1 MCRDDRRC
9 PGQNCTAA
17 REAHNR
23 RRRDN
28 RKIKKNIEAWAA
40 NEENLDFKDVK
51 GKPAD
56 QLKIWAKDHGA
67 PAEVL
72 LAGTYKPGVD
82 VQNENPARPVPVPA
96 GGTVMVDG
104 FAGGGRGGMGAGN
117 GGGMGGGRGGGMGAG
132 NGGEAGAHVPAGN
145 KKPLVLC
152 GITVSDNDREYVE
165 PVKDQIQALVD
176 VQTSSGTWQ
185 ESALLRGGE
194 TIRIIGAGVNTTK
207 KITIGRD
214 DEHGYF
220 KPFADLDHSTAAFYG
235 QDKALQ
241 PIHEAA
247 AWQFAKALG
256 PEYTQLISPCIIRE
270 VDGQLGSVS
279 YGQSGRVSNN
289 TGISMSDL
297 PKEQVNNLA
306 FYDALIGQQD
316 RHGGNFI
323 VDNRGVV
330 GIDHG
335 FTFARNRDRVNAT
348 RFQDYRKKHE
358 PELTQNEFQLLVK
371 ITKSGDCLGME
382 KIIGTKRAG
391 SLKRRAEAML
401 KSGKIL

>member
-9 PGQNCTAA
+9 PGQNCTKA

-28 RKIKKNIEAWAA
+28 RKIKKNIEAWAG
-40 NEENLDFKDVK
+40 NEENLDFNDVK

-72 LAGTYKPGVD
+72 LAGTYKPEANAQD
-82 VQNENPARPVPVPA
+82 NNLRRHVPA
-96 GGTVMVDG
+96 PAEAAAGAGG
-104 FAGGGRGGMGAGN
+104 FAGGGAGIGGGGR
-117 GGGMGGGRGGGMGAG
+117 GGMGGGRGGNSGDAG
-132 NGGEAGAHVPAGN
+132 DPMPGGKRE
-145 KKPLVLC
+145 PLVLC
-152 GITVSDNDREYVE
+152 GITVSDSDRKYVE

-176 VQTSSGTWQ
+176 VQNSTGTWQ
-185 ESALLRGGE
+185 ESALLRGGA
-194 TIRIIGAGVNTTK
+194 TIRIIGAGINTTK
-207 KITIGRD
+207 KIKIGGD

-220 KPFADLDHSTAAFYG
+220 KPFADLDHLTAAFYG

-256 PEYTQLISPCIIRE
+256 PDYTQLISPCIIRQ

-279 YGQSGRVSNN
+279 YGQSGRVSQN

-316 RHGGNFI
+316 RHGGNCI

-348 RFQDYRKKHE
+348 KFQSYRKRHE

-371 ITKSGDCLGME
+371 ITKSDNCLGME

>member
-9 PGQNCTAA
+9 PGQNCTKA

-28 RKIKKNIEAWAA
+28 RKIKKNIEAWAG
-40 NEENLDFKDVK
+40 NEENLDFNDVK

-72 LAGTYKPGVD
+72 LAGTYRPGVD
-82 VQNENPARPVPVPA
+82 VQNDNLHRPAPEPFRDGGMA
-96 GGTVMVDG
+96 GG
-104 FAGGGRGGMGAGN
+104 FAGGGAGLGGGGR
-117 GGGMGGGRGGGMGAG
+117 GGMGGGRGGISGDAG
-132 NGGEAGAHVPAGN
+132 DPVQGGN
-145 KKPLVLC
+145 KEPLTLC
-152 GITVSDNDREYVE
+152 GITVSDSDRKYVE

-185 ESALLRGGE
+185 EGALLRRGE
-194 TIRIIGAGVNTTK
+194 TIRIIGEGVNTTK
-207 KITIGRD
+207 KIKIGRD

-220 KPFADLDHSTAAFYG
+220 KPFSDLDHSTAAFYG

-247 AWQFAKALG
+247 AWQFAKTMG
-256 PEYTQLISPCIIRE
+256 PEYAQLVSPCIIRE

-289 TGISMSDL
+289 TGIPLSDL
-297 PKEQVNNLA
+297 PKDQVNNLA

-335 FTFARNRDRVNAT
+335 FTFARNRDRVNASK
-348 RFQDYRKKHE
+348 FQRYRKQRE
-358 PELTQNEFQLLVK
+358 PELAQNEFQLLIK
-371 ITKSGDCLGME
+371 ITKSDDCLGMK
-382 KIIGTKRAG
+382 KIIGAKRAD

>member
-1 MCRDDRRC
+1 M
-9 PGQNCTAA
+9 
-17 REAHNR
+17 
-23 RRRDN
+23 
-28 RKIKKNIEAWAA
+28 NIEAWAG
-40 NEENLDFKDVK
+40 NEENLDFNDVK

-72 LAGTYKPGVD
+72 LAGTYRPGVD
-82 VQNENPARPVPVPA
+82 VQNDNLHRPAPEPFRDGGMA
-96 GGTVMVDG
+96 GG
-104 FAGGGRGGMGAGN
+104 FAGGGAGLGGGGR
-117 GGGMGGGRGGGMGAG
+117 GGMGGGRGGNSGDAG
-132 NGGEAGAHVPAGN
+132 DPVQGGN
-145 KKPLVLC
+145 KEPLTLC
-152 GITVSDNDREYVE
+152 GITVSDSDRKYVE

-185 ESALLRGGE
+185 EGALLRRGE
-194 TIRIIGAGVNTTK
+194 TIRIIGEGVNTTK
-207 KITIGRD
+207 KIKIGRD

-220 KPFADLDHSTAAFYG
+220 KPFSDLDHSTAAFYG

-247 AWQFAKALG
+247 AWQFAKTMG
-256 PEYTQLISPCIIRE
+256 PEYAQLVSPCIIRE
-270 VDGQLGSVS
+270 VGGQLGSVS

-289 TGISMSDL
+289 TGIPLSDL
-297 PKEQVNNLA
+297 PKDQVNNLA

-335 FTFARNRDRVNAT
+335 FTFARNRDRVNASK
-348 RFQDYRKKHE
+348 FQRYRKQRE

-371 ITKSGDCLGME
+371 ITKSDDCLGMK
-382 KIIGTKRAG
+382 KIIGAKRAD